1 MTDAQGVVTEEV
13 GFKKLSMGMQTV
25 VTLIVIIGAVVPLVL
40 GFVNFDK
47 RLDMSE
53 DSQKIHIQRDD
64 RFREKISDDID
75 SLESDVHS
83 LELVDKE
90 LEIKYAEI
98 LRRLEKQELNDNRII
113 EKLDHLVR
121 ADV

>member
-1 MTDAQGVVTEEV
+1 MDDAQNVIVEEV
-13 GFKKLSMGMQTV
+13 GFKKLSAGMQTV
-25 VTLIVIIGAVVPLVL
+25 VALMMIIGGVVPLVL

-47 RLDMSE
+47 RLDISE
-53 DSQKIHIQRDD
+53 GSQKTHIERSD
-64 RFREKISDDID
+64 RFREKVYDDID
-75 SLESDVHS
+75 NLESDVHS

-90 LEIKYAEI
+90 LEMKYAEI
-98 LRRLEKQELNDNRII
+98 LRRLEKGELNDNRII